1 MPRDE
6 SAPSPGADTSSTRS
20 FTAIVHEYWTV
31 VYRFLYCSL
40 GDAHDAEDL
49 TQETFLRAW
58 KHLDSFQAGS
68 GMRVWLL
75 RIATN
80 AALDVK
86 RRRRRVGFQ
95 TLEHDPPIGSPSPEH
110 RLEIAEQCVL
120 VEIAL
125 RELSEMS
132 RMVFHLRAQEDLSF
146 REIAAL
152 VGTSEQG
159 ARWHMHQ
166 ARTKLLKHFAEK

>member
-1 MPRDE
+1 
-6 SAPSPGADTSSTRS
+6 
-20 FTAIVHEYWTV
+20 
-31 VYRFLYCSL
+31 
-40 GDAHDAEDL
+40 
-49 TQETFLRAW
+49 
-58 KHLDSFQAGS
+58 
-68 GMRVWLL
+68 MRVWLL

-86 RRRRRVGFQ
+86 RRRRRIGFQ
-95 TLEHDPPIGSPSPEH
+95 TLEHDPPIGSPRPEH

-120 VEIAL
+120 IETAL

-166 ARTKLLKHFAEK
+166 ARTKLLKQLAEK

>member
-1 MPRDE
+1 
-6 SAPSPGADTSSTRS
+6 
-20 FTAIVHEYWTV
+20 
-31 VYRFLYCSL
+31 
-40 GDAHDAEDL
+40 
-49 TQETFLRAW
+49 
-58 KHLDSFQAGS
+58 
-68 GMRVWLL
+68 MRVWLL

-80 AALDVK
+80 AALDV
-86 RRRRRVGFQ
+86 RRRRRRIGFQ
-95 TLEHDPPIGSPSPEH
+95 TLEHDPPFGSPCPEH
-110 RLEIAEQCVL
+110 RLEFAEQCVL
-120 VEIAL
+120 VETAL

-166 ARTKLLKHFAEK
+166 ARTKLMARLAGKL